1 MCAPLTAPASTN
13 RLNFPAMPLEI
24 ELKLSFPA
32 EALPTIMRH
41 PLIAS
46 APIEGTPGVL
56 DNTYFDTP
64 AFALRAR
71 KIALRLRRQGAEML
85 QTVKRATVSSG
96 GLTRRPEWEQPWRG
110 QFDFS
115 GIDDPEAAALL
126 TRVRDELVP
135 VFTTRFHRDTRR
147 FQPHS
152 GALIL
157 AMIDTGLIEVD
168 GEAGGRNA
176 TIHELELELV
186 EGSEEALL
194 RLADELKKDLPLL
207 PEDASKAQR
216 GYMLAAEQFQR
227 DESRTT
233 QGMSCQT

>member
-1 MCAPLTAPASTN
+1 
-13 RLNFPAMPLEI
+13 MPLEI

-46 APIEGTPGVL
+46 ALPEGAPGVL

-64 AFALRAR
+64 AFALLAH
-71 KIALRLRRQGAEML
+71 KIALRLRKQGVETL
-85 QTVKRATVSSG
+85 QTVKRAAASSG

-115 GIDDPEAAALL
+115 AIDDPEAAALL

-147 FQPHS
+147 LQPPVGS
-152 GALIL
+152 LVFV
-157 AMIDTGLIEVD
+157 MIDTGLIEVEGEGGVD
-168 GEAGGRNA
+168 GDGRRA
-176 TIHELELELV
+176 AIHELELELI
-186 EGSEEALL
+186 EGSEDALL
-194 RLADELKKDLPLL
+194 RLADELKKDLPLT

-216 GYMLAAEQFQR
+216 GYMLATKKYHC
-227 DESRTT
+227 DESRTV
-233 QGMSCQT
+233 QGILRKT